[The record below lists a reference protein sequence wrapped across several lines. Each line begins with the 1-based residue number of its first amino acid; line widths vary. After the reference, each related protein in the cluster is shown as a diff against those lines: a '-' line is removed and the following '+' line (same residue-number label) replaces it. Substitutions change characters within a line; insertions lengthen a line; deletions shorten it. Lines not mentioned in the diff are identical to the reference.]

1 MTLVGQGYFG
11 YLFETAVTDVTPRY
25 SLGGFTRLSGYS
37 PDEISGRHAGLLSFM
52 GYQRLNERA
61 VVPIDQHLFIGFS
74 LEAGNVFQDRD
85 EIRWGNTLSGGSLF
99 VGADTAVG
107 PGYLSFGRTEGG
119 RRSVT
124 LSVGR
129 PFAERD

>member
-1 MTLVGQGYFG
+1 MGQGYLG
-11 YLFETAVTDVTPRY
+11 YLFETAVADVTPRY

-37 PDEISGRHAGLLSFM
+37 PNEISGRHAGLLSLM
-52 GYQRLNERA
+52 GYQRLNEHTI
-61 VVPIDQHLFIGFS
+61 VPIDQPSFIGFS

-85 EIRWGNTLSGGSLF
+85 DLRWDKTLSGGSLF
-99 VGADTAVG
+99 IGADTAVG

-119 RRSVT
+119 RQSVT

>member
-1 MTLVGQGYFG
+1 
-11 YLFETAVTDVTPRY
+11 
-25 SLGGFTRLSGYS
+25 
-37 PDEISGRHAGLLSFM
+37 M

-74 LEAGNVFQDRD
+74 LEAGNVFQDRN
-85 EIRWGNTLSGGSLF
+85 EIRWGNTLTGGSLF